1 MERANLLT
9 RDWLEFKEQQ
19 EQQQKALLEE
29 YAKLK
34 DVANRIFS
42 TEDGKKY
49 AVAMFKACRMLESET
64 TQLSN
69 EQLQRLQAQKDFV
82 NLFVTKLINK
92 NVFIDIIKEM

>member
-1 MERANLLT
+1 MDKSNLLT
-9 RDWLEFKEQQ
+9 KDWLELKEQQ
-19 EQQQKALLEE
+19 EAQNKALLEE

-49 AVAMFKACRMLESET
+49 AVAMFKACHLLEAET
-64 TQLSN
+64 KQLSN
-69 EQLQRLQAQKDFV
+69 EQLQNLQAKKDFV

-92 NVFIDIIKEM
+92 ETFINIIKEM

>member
-1 MERANLLT
+1 MDKSNLLT
-9 RDWLEFKEQQ
+9 KDWLELKEQQ
-19 EQQQKALLEE
+19 EAQNKALLEE

-49 AVAMFKACRMLESET
+49 AIAMFKACHLLEAET
-64 TQLSN
+64 KQLSN
-69 EQLQRLQAQKDFV
+69 EQLQNLQAKKDFV

-92 NVFIDIIKEM
+92 ETFINIIKEM

>member
-1 MERANLLT
+1 MDKSNLLT
-9 RDWLEFKEQQ
+9 KDWLELKEQQ
-19 EQQQKALLEE
+19 EAHNKALLEE

-49 AVAMFKACRMLESET
+49 AVAMFKACHLLEAET
-64 TQLSN
+64 KQLSN
-69 EQLQRLQAQKDFV
+69 EQLQNLQAKKDFV

-92 NVFIDIIKEM
+92 ETFINIIKEM

>member
-1 MERANLLT
+1 MDKSNLLT
-9 RDWLEFKEQQ
+9 KDWLELKEQQ
-19 EQQQKALLEE
+19 EAQNKALLEE

-49 AVAMFKACRMLESET
+49 AVAMFKACHLLEAET
-64 TQLSN
+64 KQLSN
-69 EQLQRLQAQKDFV
+69 EQLQDLQAKKDFV

-92 NVFIDIIKEM
+92 ETFINIIKEM

>member
-1 MERANLLT
+1 MSNDNLLT
-9 RDWLEFKEQQ
+9 KDWLDFKQ
-19 EQQQKALLEE
+19 EQKAQQKALLEE

-49 AVAMFKACRMLESET
+49 AVAMFKACHLLESET
-64 TQLSN
+64 KQLTN

-92 NVFIDIIKEM
+92 DVFINIIKEM